1 MSKGKVRR
9 PLTVR
14 SPDADQPSLLGAALD
29 GVAQAVVICDP
40 AGGVVFENAA
50 ARRILSS
57 RPSDALLAQA
67 VDDLVIG
74 ALAGSTA
81 ERRVELLSPAR
92 RTLEVRAFPVASP
105 PLGAVAVID
114 DISDRIRLE
123 AVRRD
128 FVANVSHELKTPTGA
143 LALLAETIEGETD
156 PEVVRRLVVRLGAEA
171 ERLSRTIDDLLDLS
185 RIEANESPVL
195 DEVDLSQLLD
205 DAVTPHR
212 EVAHSMGVQL
222 AAPVVSDASVV
233 VGNRRDLLSAVSNL
247 VENAVKYSE
256 PGGEVAVETA
266 RTQRGIEITVSDHGI
281 GIPARDLS
289 RIFERF
295 YRVDRAR
302 SRTTGGTGLG
312 LSIVR
317 HVATNHGGRVK
328 VRSVEGEGSTF
339 SLILPDSRVGSDT

>member
-1 MSKGKVRR
+1 MAHSGY
-9 PLTVR
+9 
-14 SPDADQPSLLGAALD
+14 DADRCSLLESALD

-40 AGGVVFENAA
+40 TGAVVFENVP
-50 ARRILSS
+50 ARRVLSS

-67 VDDLVIG
+67 VDELAAD
-74 ALAGSTA
+74 ALAGKSGD
-81 ERRVELLSPAR
+81 RRVELLSPSR
-92 RTLEVRAFPVASP
+92 RTLVVHAFPVAAP
-105 PLGAVAVID
+105 PVGAVAVIE

-143 LALLAETIEGETD
+143 LALLAETIVGETD
-156 PEVVRRLVVRLGAEA
+156 PAVLHRLVARLGAEA

-185 RIEANESPVL
+185 RIEANESPTVE
-195 DEVDLSQLLD
+195 DVDLAQLLD
-205 DAVTPHR
+205 DAVSAHV
-212 EVAHSMGVQL
+212 EVAENLGVHL
-222 AAPVVSDASVV
+222 ISPVVTDAKAV

-256 PGGEVAVETA
+256 PGGEVTLHAT
-266 RTQRGIEITVSDHGI
+266 RTHRGIEISVSDHGI
-281 GIPARDLS
+281 GIPARDLG

-328 VRSVEGEGSTF
+328 VSSVEGEGSTF
-339 SLILPDSRVGSDT
+339 TLIVPDPGPAEPR